1 MEAPSD
7 AGLVLPDRWYGLRFH
22 ATHARLWNSEALYNI
37 VAAGRRSG
45 KTELAKRH
53 GVLGSIGDVRFH
65 NGLTVYG
72 APTRDQAKEIFW
84 DDLKALVP
92 DQFVRKIN
100 ESMLTIELVTGYRI
114 QVFGFDRPQRI
125 EGKPIDRAYIDEFA
139 DVKPEAWEAH
149 LFPALGTLGRQG
161 RAWLFGVPEGRN
173 HFWKLHKKAGRG
185 LDPEWAA
192 FHWKSEEILPPDQ
205 IARYRA
211 SMDARTYQQEF
222 EASFLNFEGRAY
234 YPFDWALHALER
246 VSYDPHL
253 PLHVCFDFNVEPGVA
268 AVVQEQAYKGRRPQI
283 APVISAVVGEVWIEA
298 NSNTE
303 AVCRR
308 LLEDYGDHHGR
319 VFVYGDASGGAR
331 GSAKVKGSDWDL
343 IAGSEGVLRKHFGSR
358 LEKRVPRAN
367 PPVKRR
373 INAVNRRLLTAD
385 GTVAMLMDPERAPHV
400 CEDLD
405 GVTLLKGG
413 AFEIDKR
420 KNEAAGL
427 THISDALGYY
437 ADHQHGV
444 ATGAGASVHATI

>member
-1 MEAPSD
+1 MI
-7 AGLVLPDRWYGLRFH
+7 LPPTDFQLPERWYPLKYH
-22 ATHARLWNSEALYNI
+22 PEHARLWHSQALYNI

-53 GVLGSIGDVRFH
+53 GSLESIADVRYH
-65 NGLTVYG
+65 DGRTVFG

-92 DQFVRKIN
+92 PELVAEIN
-100 ESMLTIELVTGYRI
+100 ETLLTIKLHTGYKI

-139 DVKPEAWEAH
+139 DVKPEAWERH

-173 HFWKLHKKAGRG
+173 HFWQKARYAQGP
-185 LDPEWAA
+185 DPEWAF
-192 FHWKSEEILPPDQ
+192 FHWRSEEVLSPRQ

-211 SMDARTYQQEF
+211 TMDPRSYEQEF

-234 YPFDWALHALER
+234 YPFEWSVHALER
-246 VSYDPHL
+246 LHYDPAL
-253 PLHVCFDFNVEPGVA
+253 PLILGFDFNVEPGVCA
-268 AVVQEQAYKGRRPQI
+268 IMQEQAYRGARPEI
-283 APVISAVVGEVWIEA
+283 APVVTAVIGEVWIEA

-308 LLEDYGDHHGR
+308 IIQDWGDHRGPVR
-319 VFVYGDASGGAR
+319 AYGDASGGAR

-343 IAGSEGVLRKHFGSR
+343 IGGSEGLLSRHFGSR
-358 LEKRVPRAN
+358 FKMDVPKDN
-367 PPVKRR
+367 PAVKAR
-373 INAVNRRLLTAD
+373 INAVNRRLLTGA
-385 GTVAMLMDPERAPHV
+385 GKVSMLIDPDKAPHA

-420 KNEAAGL
+420 KCELAGL
-427 THISDALGYY
+427 THLSDGIGYY
-437 ADHQHGV
+437 VHKVHSK
-444 ATGAGASVHATI
+444 ASGGNASSHKIRA

>member
-1 MEAPSD
+1 MTSF
-7 AGLVLPDRWYGLRFH
+7 VLPTRWYPLRH
-22 ATHARLWNSEALYNI
+22 NATHARLWNSQALYNV

-53 GVLGSIGDVRFH
+53 GVLHSLGDTRFH
-65 NGLTVYG
+65 DGLTVYG

-84 DDLKALVP
+84 EDLKALVP
-92 DQFVRKIN
+92 DEFIDSVN
-100 ESMLTIELVTGYRI
+100 ETLLTIKLVTGYRI

-125 EGKPIDRAYIDEFA
+125 EGKPIDRAYVDEFA
-139 DVKPEAWEAH
+139 DVKPEAWTNH
-149 LFPALGTLGRQG
+149 LFPALGTIGRQG

-173 HFWKLHKKAGRG
+173 HFWKLFKHARKGT
-185 LDPEWAA
+185 DPDWAA
-192 FHWKSEEILPPDQ
+192 FHWKSEEVLTPAQ
-205 IARYRA
+205 IARYK
-211 SMDARTYQQEF
+211 STLDLRTYQQEF

-234 YPFDWALHALER
+234 YPFDWGMHAIER
-246 VSYDPHL
+246 LTYDPHL
-253 PLHVCFDFNVEPGVA
+253 PLHIGFDFNVEPGVA
-268 AVVQEQAYKGRRPQI
+268 VVMQEQAYKGFRPNV
-283 APVISAVVGEVWIEA
+283 APVVTAVVGEVWIDA

-303 AVCRR
+303 AVCRK
-308 LLEDYGDHHGR
+308 LLEDWGR
-319 VFVYGDASGGAR
+319 HAGPVFVYGDASGGAR

-343 IAGSEGVLRKHFGSR
+343 IAGPEGVLKKHFGRR
-358 LEKRVPRAN
+358 LRKKVPRAN

-385 GTVAMLMDPERAPHV
+385 GTIAMLVDPAAAPHV

-437 ADHQHGV
+437 IDTAHGL
-444 ATGAGASVHATI
+444 AAGAGVSVYAAT